1 MLPRRRLL
9 TSTAR
14 SLSALALAGV
24 GMSLDQFPAPAH
36 ANALTDFQF
45 ASSPLL
51 PFGSYR
57 TLPHAW
63 HRPVIPLEEHARIDP
78 GYFGESAGVG
88 SLDLRMSEMPDVDP
102 TDPEPKIVDE
112 RNVPRGFSPVSLKH
126 NPAADQVVQP
136 DGTIRYR
143 RDDGRLIHH
152 PTVAGTWFG
161 KLKLSW
167 ELTGNQAYYR
177 AALAQGNLMRDRL
190 VEHDGALWAT
200 YDMATTH
207 QGEALP
213 NPWVSAF
220 GQQRAISVALG
231 MYELTGNST
240 WVAVAEKA
248 FTAFSKPRDPERPG
262 FWVTAKDD
270 EGYLWYEGFPTAK
283 GDATMTYN
291 IHLTVLYGLAA
302 LYPAPFSSGHREQ
315 VRQLVWAGMATA
327 AHYASVIRNPQ
338 QCSFYYAKPDL
349 DPTTHKFYHA
359 ANAGALWTVY
369 DRTGYAPMAWWATA
383 LARDFPVHRGG
394 GLVFI
399 KAGTYTLRKVWDAD
413 TDDGRVWKV
422 TFATNTRLPAD
433 ARQGARA
440 GAAGRDKHRR
450 TWLRLAGGQAP
461 GWWINEEPDRVFLEG
476 FNVDRMD
483 FTTPVEV
490 FFEPNVTITG
500 VSKNDRGF
508 DRPGTQVRA
517 KWSKGQSS
525 ALCDMAATVSGRQY
539 VRVING
545 VFAGKWLPT
554 GSSVH
559 LGPTYLG

>member
-9 TSTAR
+9 HSTAR
-14 SLSALALAGV
+14 VLPAFGLAGL
-24 GMSLDQFPAPAH
+24 GLHALPQPAVAETT
-36 ANALTDFQF
+36 LTDFQL
-45 ASSPLL
+45 SSSLLL

-63 HRPVIPLEEHARIDP
+63 NHPVIPIDERVRVDP
-78 GYFGESAGVG
+78 GYFGDLGVAG
-88 SLDLRMSEMPDVDP
+88 SLDLRMADQPDVDP
-102 TDPEPKIVDE
+102 TDPAPKKVDD
-112 RNVPRGFSPVSLKH
+112 RNIPRGFTPVSLKK
-126 NPAADQVVQP
+126 NPAVDQVVQA
-136 DGTIRYR
+136 DGTLRYR
-143 RDDGRLIHH
+143 RNDGTLIHH

-167 ELTGNQAYYR
+167 ELTRNHAYFR
-177 AALAQGNLMRDRL
+177 AALAQGNLMRDQM

-200 YDMATTH
+200 YDMPTSH

-220 GQQRAISVALG
+220 GQQRAMSVALG
-231 MYELTGNST
+231 MYELTGDSA
-240 WVAVAEKA
+240 WVSIAEKA
-248 FTAFSKPRDPERPG
+248 FLAFSRPRDPDRPG
-262 FWVTAKDD
+262 FWVTAKDSD
-270 EGYLWYEGFPTAK
+270 GYLWYEGFPSAK
-283 GDATMTYN
+283 GTPTMTYN

-302 LYPAPFSSGHREQ
+302 LYPAPFSDTHREQ

-327 AHYASVIRNPQ
+327 AHYAPTIRNPQ
-338 QCSFYYAKPDL
+338 QCSFYYAKPAGN
-349 DPTTHKFYHA
+349 PMTHKFYHA
-359 ANAGALWTVY
+359 ANAGAMWTIY
-369 DRTGYAPMAWWATA
+369 DRTGYPPMAWWATA
-383 LARDFPVHRGG
+383 LARDFPVFRGG

-399 KAGTYTLRKVWDAD
+399 KAGTYHLRKVWDSD
-413 TDDGRVWKV
+413 VDDGRVWPV
-422 TFATNTRLPAD
+422 TFTTNTRLPAD

-440 GAAGRDKHRR
+440 GAAGKDKNRR
-450 TWLRLAGGQAP
+450 TWIRLAGGQAP
-461 GWWINEEPDRVFLEG
+461 GWWIQEAPDQVFLEG
-476 FNVDRMD
+476 FSVDRMD
-483 FTTPVEV
+483 FSTPLEV

-508 DRPGTQVRA
+508 DRAGTQVKA

-525 ALCDMAATVSGRQY
+525 ALCDMAATVGGRQY

-545 VFAGKWLPT
+545 VFAGKWVPT